1 MVKYIQKRQVSKMNK
16 TQIMDSILEKN
27 NQYFLTSQAID
38 NGISKTYVA
47 EYIKKNGLVKLAH
60 GVYSTEDAWPDL
72 LYVIHL
78 RNKEV
83 VFSHESA
90 LAIHGLTA
98 REAPGI
104 SVTVNRSYNATH
116 LRKEGCRVYTVK
128 PELYEMGITEG
139 KTFYGNT
146 VRVYDIDRTICDI
159 IKHKK
164 KVDIQTYQ
172 YAIKEY
178 MKSSKKNI
186 NNLMKYANALGV
198 ENTVRLY
205 TEVML

>member
-1 MVKYIQKRQVSKMNK
+1 M
-16 TQIMDSILEKN
+16 
-27 NQYFLTSQAID
+27 
-38 NGISKTYVA
+38 
-47 EYIKKNGLVKLAH
+47 
-60 GVYSTEDAWPDL
+60 
-72 LYVIHL
+72 
-78 RNKEV
+78 
-83 VFSHESA
+83 
-90 LAIHGLTA
+90 
-98 REAPGI
+98 
-104 SVTVNRSYNATH
+104 
-116 LRKEGCRVYTVK
+116 YTVK
-128 PELYEMGITEG
+128 PELYDMGITNG

-164 KVDIQTYQ
+164 KIDIQTYQ